1 MASSD
6 LPRAIGARRLSL
18 VRILE
23 VAPFAAPIDEQRTEL
38 GGAQI
43 ILQDLSRGLAA
54 RGHIVTLVA
63 ARGSHVDGVELL
75 DLGIDSAR
83 MQRADLGLTTGERS
97 DERAEREAFAR
108 VRAWVDANAS
118 EIDVIHAQAYDAPAF
133 ASLVGAP
140 RPVAH
145 TLHLPPLDEAVMR
158 AARSAKD
165 ATLVTVSNANAAAW
179 RKAGVPVG
187 TVVPNGID
195 VTSIPFSRDR
205 GDHLLY
211 AGRISPEKGVAAAI
225 EIAERTRRGILIV
238 GSIYDQA
245 YFAKRVAP
253 RVRAVPDAA
262 APARV
267 RGAIY
272 IGPRSREEVYVHM
285 GHAAALVLPVEW
297 DEPFGLVAVESLAT
311 GTPVVAYRRG
321 GLADILDYTS
331 GELVQPSDL
340 DAFVAAVPKAI
351 DKDPLECR
359 RRAERFTL
367 EAMVT
372 GYETVLAGLVHS

>member
-97 DERAEREAFAR
+97 DEPAEREAFAK

-118 EIDVIHAQAYDAPAF
+118 EIDVIHAHAYDAPAF

-145 TLHLPPLDEAVMR
+145 TLHLPPLDEAEVNR
-158 AARSAKD
+158 ITFLGIKPYLNAEPALASAK
-165 ATLVTVSNANAAAW
+165 TLVVE
-179 RKAGVPVG
+179 VG
-187 TVVPNGID
+187 GGSTEV
-195 VTSIPFSRDR
+195 
-205 GDHLLY
+205 LL
-211 AGRISPEKGVAAAI
+211 V
-225 EIAERTRRGILIV
+225 
-238 GSIYDQA
+238 QN
-245 YFAKRVAP
+245 
-253 RVRAVPDAA
+253 
-262 APARV
+262 
-267 RGAIY
+267 
-272 IGPRSREEVYVHM
+272 HQ
-285 GHAAALVLPVEW
+285 
-297 DEPFGLVAVESLAT
+297 
-311 GTPVVAYRRG
+311 VAYSHTYRLGSLRLREMRHRPRPG
-321 GLADILDYTS
+321 
-331 GELVQPSDL
+331 QP
-340 DAFVAAVPKAI
+340 
-351 DKDPLECR
+351 
-359 RRAERFTL
+359 
-367 EAMVT
+367 
-372 GYETVLAGLVHS
+372 